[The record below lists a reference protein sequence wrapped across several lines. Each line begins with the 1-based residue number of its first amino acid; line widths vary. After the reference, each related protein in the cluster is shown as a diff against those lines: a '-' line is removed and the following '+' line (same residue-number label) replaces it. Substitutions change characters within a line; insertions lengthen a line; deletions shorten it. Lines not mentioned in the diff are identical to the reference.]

1 MILLLFDAHKLDISD
16 EFKRAIEALRGQDD
30 KVRVVLNKADKVTYQ
45 QLMRVY
51 GALMWSL
58 GKVTRTPEVMRV
70 YIGSFWDKPYHNKDN
85 KKLFDAERRDLLN
98 DLRSL
103 PRNAAVRKV
112 CTCLFLPNQFV
123 DPTASP
129 HDATFAAPA
138 LDDLHTQIN
147 EMVKRARLAK
157 VHAYILAH
165 LRAQMPT
172 LWGKDS
178 KQKELLADLPNVWGA
193 AYSALCCKSWF
204 DDTPVAAAR
213 CFRCSLPST
222 RRSASQW
229 VTFLRWHA

>member
-1 MILLLFDAHKLDISD
+1 MCVYVCVSLSIHPPAQVVEWFAERADMILLLFDAHKLDISD

-112 CTCLFLPNQFV
+112 C
-123 DPTASP
+123 
-129 HDATFAAPA
+129 
-138 LDDLHTQIN
+138 
-147 EMVKRARLAK
+147 
-157 VHAYILAH
+157 
-165 LRAQMPT
+165 
-172 LWGKDS
+172 
-178 KQKELLADLPNVWGA
+178 
-193 AYSALCCKSWF
+193 
-204 DDTPVAAAR
+204 DTP
-213 CFRCSLPST
+213 CCQTNSST
-222 RRSASQW
+222 PLHCLTTRLLLHPLSTTCTHRLMKW
-229 VTFLRWHA
+229 